1 MYNLSP
7 EFIRRIDWSKID
19 QHINDVV
26 DVVDELN
33 REVCRL
39 NKVKMYSEEVVLKL
53 LEEYEYDLTLAD
65 NLFEG
70 SPKQW
75 FEQFKKKVIH
85 F

>member
-1 MYNLSP
+1 MSVWDDLVESCKDAVGRDVNDL
-7 EFIRRIDWSKID
+7 
-19 QHINDVV
+19 NDVA

-39 NKVKMYSEEVVLKL
+39 NKERMYSEEVVLKL

-70 SPKQW
+70 TPKQW
-75 FEQFKKKVIH
+75 LEQFKKR
-85 F
+85 